1 MQKSEMRLVLFLLQD
16 KANIS
21 KTYRQMVKETGLSLG
36 SVQGVMSDLV
46 EQGFVVETSKG
57 RILRKR
63 IFLIDRWAREYSEGR
78 KKKHLICR
86 FRFLAESVK
95 EHWTDIQLP
104 SQARWGGEPAAF
116 LIDGYLRPQR
126 WDIYVDEESA
136 DCLISTG
143 RMIPDPEGEIYV
155 YRRFW
160 VENDI
165 PKLVVYA
172 DLLSI
177 SDDRCAEAADRI
189 KILI

>member
-21 KTYRQMVKETGLSLG
+21 KTYRQMAKETGLSLG

-57 RILRKR
+57 RILRR
-63 IFLIDRWAREYSEGR
+63 RTFLIDRWAREYSEGR
-78 KKKHLICR
+78 KKKQLICR
-86 FRFLAESVK
+86 FRFLADSVR
-95 EHWTDIQLP
+95 EHWTDILLP
-104 SQARWGGEPAAF
+104 HQARWGGEPATF

-126 WDIYVDEESA
+126 WDVYVAESA

-155 YRRFW
+155 YRKFW
-160 VENDI
+160 AGEDI
-165 PKLVVYA
+165 PILVVYA
-172 DLLSI
+172 DLLSTG
-177 SDDRCAEAADRI
+177 DDRCAEAADRI
-189 KILI
+189 KTLI